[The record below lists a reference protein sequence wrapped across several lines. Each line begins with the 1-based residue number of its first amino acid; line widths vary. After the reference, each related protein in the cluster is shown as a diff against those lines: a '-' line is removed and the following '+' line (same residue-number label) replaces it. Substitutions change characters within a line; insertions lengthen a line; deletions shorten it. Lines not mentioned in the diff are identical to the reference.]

1 MKYVIYALIVL
12 LPAVVMGITF
22 YKGSKDSRK
31 GVSAKKVIARNL
43 VTFALVMAVTCTMA
57 FSVSALDTKADSS
70 DTAASSQTAD
80 TSEDSSSQTDNSKGL
95 GLLAAALVTSVSGIG
110 GGIAV
115 AAGAPAA
122 IAAASENPSSFGR
135 SLIFVAL
142 GESIALYGV
151 VISILILNKI

>member
-22 YKGSKDSRK
+22 YKGSKDSQK